1 MYQLSYSSKASQEIT
16 DKGIESILESARK
29 RNRVL
34 GVTGCLVFHKFS
46 FVQIIEGNKSNIKSL
61 FEEIRLDNRHC
72 DVRVLWEGEAKE
84 RNFSDWNM
92 AYYSQSEDLGGNG
105 DLKNFERNLILMSEL
120 YTGSTSVLN
129 MFWKR
134 VGKLITDNTN

>member
-46 FVQIIEGNKSNIKSL
+46 FVQIIEGNESL
-61 FEEIRLDNRHC
+61 RSVFKFLNVDRRLP
-72 DVRVLWEGEAKE
+72 
-84 RNFSDWNM
+84 
-92 AYYSQSEDLGGNG
+92 YSGVEKIDFGH
-105 DLKNFERNLILMSEL
+105 
-120 YTGSTSVLN
+120 VA
-129 MFWKR
+129 
-134 VGKLITDNTN
+134 